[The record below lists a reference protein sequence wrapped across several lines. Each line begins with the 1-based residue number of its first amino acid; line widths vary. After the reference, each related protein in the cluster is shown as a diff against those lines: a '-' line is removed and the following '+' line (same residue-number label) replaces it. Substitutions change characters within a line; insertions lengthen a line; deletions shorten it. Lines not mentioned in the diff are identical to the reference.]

1 MRLFKN
7 RIFVGVLCIVV
18 ALLIGFVAVPALNG
32 SQSQTSVVQMTESVV
47 AGTQLAEV
55 MVETASVP
63 EGVVNGGIS
72 TVSSV
77 VGKYANADLYVGD
90 YLTSEKLT
98 DTLEE
103 VDSFSAGTQKGKLVI
118 SITLPSLAS
127 GVSGRLLPGDI
138 VTVMAVSKSETMQ
151 SLGVEPA
158 DTTDETTYNAAA
170 STIIYPELQYVEVC
184 MVTTNQGEDATVE
197 ADPDDDEEN
206 SLPVTVS
213 FYVSQEQAL
222 RLAELEQEG
231 TIYLAFVARG
241 VDAAQYIP
249 NEDRALN
256 TEVE

>member
-7 RIFVGVLCIVV
+7 RIFVGVLCIVA
-18 ALLIGFVAVPALNG
+18 ALLIGFVAVPMLSGN
-32 SQSQTSVVQMTESVV
+32 QSQISVVRMTQSVAVETPITEEMVESV
-47 AGTQLAEV
+47 
-55 MVETASVP
+55 SVP
-63 EGVVNGGIS
+63 EGVVSGSIS
-72 TVSSV
+72 PVSSV

-90 YLTSEKLT
+90 YLTAAKLT

-103 VDSFSAGTQKGKLVI
+103 VDSFSAGTQKGKLIV
-118 SITLPSLAS
+118 SVTLPSLAS

-151 SLGVEPA
+151 SFGVEPTY
-158 DTTDETTYNAAA
+158 TTDETTYNAAA
-170 STIIYPELQYVEVC
+170 STIIYPELQYIEVC

-213 FYVSQEQAL
+213 FYVNQEQAL

-231 TIYLAFVARG
+231 TIYLAFVAR
-241 VDAAQYIP
+241 VTNAAQYIP
-249 NEDRALN
+249 NEDRVLN